1 MPADIIEPFDAAV
14 LREANAIHCAL
25 LGCAAPVDLQHQY
38 ASALRIADVGA
49 GVGIDIGRLIDR
61 DVDLEAIEIALRRR
75 NPRNPLTQRFHVV
88 CYLAEVRPDNYGRFV
103 NERRRFTTGSLIL
116 AGHLLRSAC
125 KHVKGRCLLRWHD
138 IR

>member
-1 MPADIIEPFDAAV
+1 MRAV
-14 LREANAIHCAL
+14 LRFLRTEAVGL
-25 LGCAAPVDLQHQY
+25 MV
-38 ASALRIADVGA
+38 ASDGKDP
-49 GVGIDIGRLIDR
+49 G
-61 DVDLEAIEIALRRR
+61 LRRR

-103 NERRRFTTGSLIL
+103 NERRHFTTGSLIL